1 MASVVPFPCMMV
13 IVVIIMGFVA
23 ARQRHGG
30 YAYEEEH
37 AKRVLDVIFH
47 GGRLGFGVHKPC
59 QAISSCRTGGFMAD
73 MSKNVDISPQSEN
86 ATKVV

>member
-23 ARQRHGG
+23 ARQCHGG

-47 GGRLGFGVHKPC
+47 GGRLGLVFINP
-59 QAISSCRTGGFMAD
+59 ARL
-73 MSKNVDISPQSEN
+73 
-86 ATKVV
+86 